1 MGKPVRI
8 VDLAKTLTRVL
19 GKRESDVKIVFT
31 GMRPGEKLHEDLF
44 YESETMLSTP
54 LVKVMRAQG
63 NLPPWRVL
71 SQALQELRALAPRE
85 SADQIRRMV
94 KQIIPEYEWAPVL
107 QPELVVAALQI
118 QPIEVEEDSGSQAAF
133 VPVPALVG
141 KSYAALPQRSK
152 FA

>member
-1 MGKPVRI
+1 
-8 VDLAKTLTRVL
+8 
-19 GKRESDVKIVFT
+19 
-31 GMRPGEKLHEDLF
+31 
-44 YESETMLSTP
+44 
-54 LVKVMRAQG
+54 
-63 NLPPWRVL
+63 
-71 SQALQELRALAPRE
+71 
-85 SADQIRRMV
+85 MV